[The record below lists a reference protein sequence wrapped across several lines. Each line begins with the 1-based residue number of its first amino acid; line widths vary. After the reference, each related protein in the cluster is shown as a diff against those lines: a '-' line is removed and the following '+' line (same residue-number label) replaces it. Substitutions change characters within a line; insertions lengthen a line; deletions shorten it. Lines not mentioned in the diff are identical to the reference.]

1 MTLPTDLDP
10 REMDL
15 IDKVAKRVAP
25 QAFTERTAPLGMAT
39 DEMVSPRVK
48 AWDDTLRREARSSA
62 AEIIKIVRDHDA
74 TSRAEKEG
82 T

>member
-15 IDKVAKRVAP
+15 IDKVARRTQPGAFMYESNDVAP
-25 QAFTERTAPLGMAT
+25 AIRAINENKRA
-39 DEMVSPRVK
+39 
-48 AWDDTLRREARSSA
+48 EARAYAYS
-62 AEIIKIVRDHDA
+62 IIGLVRGHDA
-74 TSRAEKEG
+74 ARRAEKEG